1 MSEQVFR
8 NHGQLFEEA
17 GLAEIAST
25 SEWSAERST
34 TVRHRLEEALTRFEL
49 VREEMEEGAVM
60 GELENQYH
68 WVGAVLRGLGY
79 TFSVAELTPVGDE
92 TVRPDFSLFYNSGD
106 FRTALPHRGERE
118 FFQNV
123 IGVVRCL
130 GWEESLD
137 EYPEGHEGPAN
148 PAYEIDRIIRTTGVS
163 WGIMTNG
170 RVWRL
175 YHRETS
181 GLFST
186 FYEVDL
192 VAALQSG
199 DMNTFKYFWAIFSPE
214 GLGGYDS
221 QDPIVHRLLH

>member
-1 MSEQVFR
+1 MSEHVFR
-8 NHGQLFEEA
+8 NHGQLFEDS
-17 GLAEIAST
+17 GLAAINGAP
-25 SEWSAERST
+25 EWSST
-34 TVRHRLEEALTRFEL
+34 RVDQVRHLLEEAFNKYEVVL
-49 VREEMEEGAVM
+49 EESERM
-60 GELENQYH
+60 GELETQYH
-68 WVGAVLRGLGY
+68 WVGAVLRTLGY

-92 TVRPDFSLFYNSGD
+92 TVRPDFSLFYNSED

-118 FFQNV
+118 FFQHV
-123 IGVVRCL
+123 LGVVRCYAW
-130 GWEESLD
+130 GDSLD
-137 EYPEGHEGPAN
+137 EYPEGHEGPTN

-170 RVWRL
+170 RLWRL

-199 DMNTFKYFWAIFSPE
+199 DLNTFKYFWAIFSPE
-214 GLGGYDS
+214 GLGGYES